1 MFGNKLSQDVVRIPS
16 RGPSRSSPETK
27 TWAPFR
33 TAQQNTRTE
42 TRRDKRWRISTSFA
56 EASSRGGRVCER
68 KCVRRST
75 LVRTRSKKFCRLNA
89 RFYSSLNAED
99 TVESATR
106 TFPSPESDSWPVS
119 RPFINEEATIEV
131 GPCVGVPANDSEVK
145 KGKECSPLNANAIR
159 TSRTLLHPYADE
171 CGGYT
176 SYPA

>member
-1 MFGNKLSQDVVRIPS
+1 MLYVYRLGVHRGRRPRRRRGLLFGPPSKIPEPKVT
-16 RGPSRSSPETK
+16 GM
-27 TWAPFR
+27 
-33 TAQQNTRTE
+33 
-42 TRRDKRWRISTSFA
+42 RWRISTSLA
-56 EASSRGGRVCER
+56 GASSRGGRVCER

>member
-1 MFGNKLSQDVVRIPS
+1 MYVYRLGVHRGRRPRRRRGLLFGPPSRIPEPKLVGI
-16 RGPSRSSPETK
+16 RGGVSQRPSQKPRL
-27 TWAPFR
+27 
-33 TAQQNTRTE
+33 
-42 TRRDKRWRISTSFA
+42 
-56 EASSRGGRVCER
+56 GRVCER